1 MSPRKLGRFYGLV
14 FVLVVV
20 LGGQGV
26 TSVDDGV
33 TTTGDDAMVQMN
45 TLSVEWD

>member
-20 LGGQGV
+20 LGGLGAA
-26 TSVDDGV
+26 SVDDGV
-33 TTTGDDAMVQMN
+33 TATGDEATVQMN
-45 TLSVEWD
+45 TLTVEWD